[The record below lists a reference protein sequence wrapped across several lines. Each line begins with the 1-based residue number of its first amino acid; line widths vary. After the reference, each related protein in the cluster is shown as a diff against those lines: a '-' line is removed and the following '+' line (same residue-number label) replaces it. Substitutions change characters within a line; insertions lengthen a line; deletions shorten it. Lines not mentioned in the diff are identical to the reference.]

1 MEIYVQEVGAL
12 QFLPRLEESVKNQV
26 LQGVAL
32 FPWNLDLAWRLQ
44 AAQVPETIWFVLV
57 KSEAGLSTHGL
68 KHGEKKADGGINAWL
83 NIEPC
88 ETSSLRGLRGWKK
101 CEP

>member
-12 QFLPRLEESVKNQV
+12 QFLPRPEESVKNQV

-44 AAQVPETIWFVLV
+44 AAQVPETIWFVLF

>member
-12 QFLPRLEESVKNQV
+12 QFLPRLEESVKKQI

-44 AAQVPETIWFVLV
+44 AAQVPETIWFVLF
-57 KSEAGLSTHGL
+57 KSEAGLSTHV
-68 KHGEKKADGGINAWL
+68 EAWREEGRWRYQCL
-83 NIEPC
+83 AQH
-88 ETSSLRGLRGWKK
+88 
-101 CEP
+101 